1 MREVLTGGV
10 SAPFRLPDTIEPRH
24 YSIEIEPDLD
34 AGTFRGRVAI
44 QLHVASSTQYIV
56 LHAVRLN
63 ITDASLEPE
72 GGIISSP
79 AVHYNTDQETI
90 YLKLDE
96 KLLPGS
102 QAILF
107 LSYHGTMSPVGNMGG
122 LSPTPYQLPDG
133 TVKMGFET
141 MFEPTMA
148 RSVFPCFDEPAMK
161 AQFSVSLVVP
171 PALTCLSN
179 MDIASEGAVASTAAA
194 AAKKRVSFAVSP
206 KMSTYLVVMV
216 AGYFQMI
223 ETDEFRVPIRF
234 WAAVDKNF
242 SNAKYALDIAVATM
256 RAHEKNFGVE
266 YPLPKLDLVA
276 IPGHQ
281 GGMEHWGCVT
291 YQEGG
296 ILLPENPSVYDKLVV
311 VTLMAHE
318 LAHQWFGNIVTM
330 EFWDSLWL
338 NEAFAEWA
346 SFHAMSTILPDFD
359 IWASF
364 VANSIDGAPGAGVQK
379 AMELDANVGSHPIHD
394 PNISAGSAFDSITY
408 LKGCSVIRM
417 MAENLGVEVFLRG
430 VRLYLGRYMYGNATT
445 EQLWDALSEV
455 SGRNVAEFMTAWI
468 QSVGFPL
475 LTVNEY
481 RPTGEI
487 LVTQSRFLQNGDT
500 DKDAKLY
507 PVSIRMLGPNGSTTH
522 LLTGKSIRI
531 PANPFK
537 YKLNVDQGGFY
548 RVAYPLSRIHKF
560 QVQFSG
566 DYLSVKDKIGIIA
579 DLGAIVATGSATRN
593 VNLPDFLTFL
603 FQIKD
608 HIDSVY
614 IWREVLGQLRTIE
627 SAFMFEGEVVS
638 NILKVVRHRL
648 VKHLIT
654 YNLFAFKSTD
664 TTEETLL
671 KALLF
676 GQLKEHLVV
685 QGFAKEAWVKLLAG
699 NKNALNPNIRR
710 RIFQTV
716 AYMDDTDETWDNLK
730 SIALEGSYI
739 LPGDPTT
746 PLEAF
751 ESLGCSPNPRLI
763 ARALELITP
772 PKSSAESIM
781 QAKTAAP
788 FVLNWAARLKVLRS
802 LQGHPS
808 GAVAEWQW
816 LRENWD
822 RLYQDRKSG
831 QIGGFGFVED
841 ALGGL
846 ATSAHMA
853 EVERFFADKRDS
865 SFEMLLTQVID
876 KIRARARFVNA
887 DRDALIEW
895 ARQKQMTSVN
905 VDPC

>member
-1 MREVLTGGV
+1 MLT
-10 SAPFRLPDTIEPRH
+10 
-24 YSIEIEPDLD
+24 
-34 AGTFRGRVAI
+34 
-44 QLHVASSTQYIV
+44 
-56 LHAVRLN
+56 
-63 ITDASLEPE
+63 TDS
-72 GGIISSP
+72 
-79 AVHYNTDQETI
+79 
-90 YLKLDE
+90 
-96 KLLPGS
+96 
-102 QAILF
+102 
-107 LSYHGTMSPVGNMGG
+107 
-122 LSPTPYQLPDG
+122 
-133 TVKMGFET
+133 
-141 MFEPTMA
+141 
-148 RSVFPCFDEPAMK
+148 
-161 AQFSVSLVVP
+161 
-171 PALTCLSN
+171 
-179 MDIASEGAVASTAAA
+179 
-194 AAKKRVSFAVSP
+194 
-206 KMSTYLVVMV
+206 
-216 AGYFQMI
+216 
-223 ETDEFRVPIRF
+223 
-234 WAAVDKNF
+234 
-242 SNAKYALDIAVATM
+242 
-256 RAHEKNFGVE
+256 
-266 YPLPKLDLVA
+266 
-276 IPGHQ
+276 
-281 GGMEHWGCVT
+281 GMEHWGCVT

-716 AYMDDTDETWDNLK
+716 AYMDDTDV
-730 SIALEGSYI
+730 S
-739 LPGDPTT
+739 
-746 PLEAF
+746 
-751 ESLGCSPNPRLI
+751 
-763 ARALELITP
+763 
-772 PKSSAESIM
+772 
-781 QAKTAAP
+781 
-788 FVLNWAARLKVLRS
+788 
-802 LQGHPS
+802 
-808 GAVAEWQW
+808 
-816 LRENWD
+816 
-822 RLYQDRKSG
+822 
-831 QIGGFGFVED
+831 
-841 ALGGL
+841 
-846 ATSAHMA
+846 
-853 EVERFFADKRDS
+853 
-865 SFEMLLTQVID
+865 
-876 KIRARARFVNA
+876 
-887 DRDALIEW
+887 
-895 ARQKQMTSVN
+895 
-905 VDPC
+905 